1 MNSVKLDFI
10 RSHGEL
16 EKERNKLQG
25 QIEGMNF
32 CAEQMWIYQ
41 FKNSGEIQVVF
52 APPVL
57 PLLRHIH
64 ALLLH
69 LFLMCVC
76 VCVCVRLPDRGGGS
90 GS

>member
-25 QIEGMNF
+25 QIEGMDCTV
-32 CAEQMWIYQ
+32 CAEQMWIYE

-64 ALLLH
+64 VLLLH
-69 LFLMCVC
+69 LFL
-76 VCVCVRLPDRGGGS
+76 VCVCVRLPDRGGGA